1 MPFHD
6 ESRPPKPIRWTGS
19 TSKDLRSMPKAIRAQ
34 LGLML
39 DDLQHGVMV
48 EPPHA
53 KQLKGFGGGVLELLA
68 DHEGDTYRGV
78 VALRCE
84 DAIYVLHVFQKK
96 SKRGIATSQQDI
108 QLIRERL
115 RQAEA
120 HHTATRLDQRGP
132 GL

>member
-53 KQLKGFGGGVLELLA
+53 KQLKGVWRRRSGVA
-68 DHEGDTYRGV
+68 RRDTYRGV
-78 VALRCE
+78 VALRFE

-115 RQAEA
+115 KQAEA
-120 HHTATRLDQRGP
+120 HHAAIRLEQRGP